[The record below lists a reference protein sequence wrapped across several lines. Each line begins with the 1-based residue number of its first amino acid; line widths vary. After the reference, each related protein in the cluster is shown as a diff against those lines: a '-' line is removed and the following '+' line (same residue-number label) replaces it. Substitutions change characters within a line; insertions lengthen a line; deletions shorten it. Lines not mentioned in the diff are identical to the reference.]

1 MNTKKHRIAIIGTVG
16 LPARYGGFETL
27 ADHLVRNMS
36 DKYEPIVYCTKK
48 RYPKADRIKTYLGA
62 RLKYIP
68 FDANGAQSI
77 IYDTL
82 SILHAAFFADVLL
95 VLGVSGAWILPFV
108 RIFTR
113 KKIIVSIDGIEWR
126 REKWSLPA
134 KWYLWWAESIA
145 VRFSHI
151 DISDNESIQ
160 NYTALRYGSLSRVIE
175 YGADHVNQLKITPEL
190 KKNYSFTKLPYALK
204 VCRVEPENNVH
215 NVLQAFAELPKHQL
229 VIIGNWKNSEYGK
242 KLLEKYAAFKNIFML
257 DPIYNQTILD
267 ALRTNAFLYIHG
279 HSAGGTN
286 PALVEAMYLGLPI
299 ATFGVSYNK
308 TTTEGK
314 ALYFYDSESLK
325 SLVQNVDIETFK
337 RIGVAMKMVAER
349 RYRWSVITRKYEE
362 LFQDAL
368 AMKPKLSINPALSN
382 VNYHFLN
389 DKQAS
394 HIFNQL
400 HFYEKR

>member
-36 DKYEPIVYCTKK
+36 DNYEPIVYCTKK
-48 RYPKADRIKTYLGA
+48 RYPKADRIKSYLGA
-62 RLKYIP
+62 RLKYMP

-190 KKNYSFTKLPYALK
+190 KNKYPFTKLPYALK

-242 KLLEKYAAFKNIFML
+242 KLIEKYAAFKNIYML
-257 DPIYNQTILD
+257 DPIYDQTILD

-325 SLVQNVDIETFK
+325 SLVQNVDIDTFK
-337 RIGVAMKMVAER
+337 RIGVAMKKVAER
-349 RYRWSVITRKYEE
+349 RYRWSFITRKYEE

-368 AMKPKLSINPALSN
+368 ALRPKLSIDPALSK
-382 VNYHFLN
+382 VNYHLLKDN
-389 DKQAS
+389 QAL

>member
-1 MNTKKHRIAIIGTVG
+1 MNTKKKRIAIIGTVG

-27 ADHLVRNMS
+27 ADHLVRNIS

-48 RYPKADRIKTYLGA
+48 RYPKNERKETYLGA
-62 RLKYIP
+62 RLKYMP

-82 SILHAAFFADVLL
+82 SIIHAAFFADVLL
-95 VLGVSGAWILPFV
+95 VLGVSGAWILPLV
-108 RIFTR
+108 RLFTR

-145 VRFSHI
+145 VKFSHI

-160 NYTALRYGSLSRVIE
+160 NYTASRYGSLSRVIE
-175 YGADHVNQLKITPEL
+175 YGADHVSQLKISPEI
-190 KKNYSFTKLPYALK
+190 KRNYPFTKLPYALK

-215 NVLQAFAELPKHQL
+215 NVLQAFAGLPKHQL

-242 KLLEKYAAFKNIFML
+242 RLLEKYAPFKNIFML

-325 SLVQNVDIETFK
+325 ALVQNVDIDTFK

-362 LFQDAL
+362 LFHDAL
-368 AMKPKLSINPALSN
+368 AMKPKLSINPDLSR
-382 VNYHFLN
+382 VNYQFLKDN
-389 DKQAS
+389 EAL
-394 HIFNQL
+394 HVFNQL
-400 HFYEKR
+400 HFFEKR